1 MNNKIVKSTNY
12 IAGKFT
18 VEASAFLTTA
28 SKKDSSAYIAAV
40 RAYDQM
46 HIDGVL
52 WTDFIPVGKEADGH
66 KSTATEEL
74 REAIF
79 AARRAGFGAWAP
91 KIFAAPVKSLSD
103 EDKARRSKL
112 RTDLNKKVTDDK
124 NAMRRR
130 QDPTLGKKAKETNKP
145 DAVVTGDKVVDEA
158 NKVNDKI
165 CKKVRDLQSFIE
177 KHAAVKD
184 AETTKDML
192 SGVLATFIQVTKGR

>member
-1 MNNKIVKSTNY
+1 MNSKIVKSTNY

-18 VEASAFLTTA
+18 VEASEFLTTA
-28 SKKDSSAYIAAV
+28 SKKEASAYLAAV
-40 RAYDQM
+40 KAYDQM

-66 KSTATEEL
+66 KSTATEEV

-79 AARRAGFGAWAP
+79 AARRAGFGVWAP
-91 KIFAAPVKSLSD
+91 KIYAAPVKSLS
-103 EDKARRSKL
+103 EADKARRSKL
-112 RTDLNKKVTDDK
+112 RTDVNKKVTDDR

-130 QDPTLGKKAKETNKP
+130 QDPTFSKKAKEATKSN
-145 DAVVTGDKVVDEA
+145 AVVTGDKVVDEA

-177 KHAAVKD
+177 KHAAIKD
-184 AETTKDML
+184 AEVTKNML
-192 SGVLATFIQVTKGR
+192 SGVLATFSQVTK